1 MIKEDDKTPTGQGTW
16 KELVASAYIKVP
28 KTVRELLWRTSVA
41 GFTVVTVL
49 TGIFL
54 YRNPQALL
62 GKPLA
67 EQSIIERMAADLRVK
82 ELVFNL
88 MEQFFYSNRPY
99 GLMLVSWEELDSLVG
114 IWVKPANQFPGKSGA
129 HQLTPDMRLLSGPF
143 VFGECKNVNSQAIPD
158 KIMVACP
165 INSEYD
171 VWGYVAAVVDTELAA
186 DTEKLVK
193 FLAHR
198 ITSLIY

>member
-1 MIKEDDKTPTGQGTW
+1 MPKEDDKVLAVQGTW
-16 KELVASAYIKVP
+16 KELIASAYIKVP

-41 GFTVVTVL
+41 SFTVITIL

-67 EQSIIERMAADLRVK
+67 EQSIIERMAADSKVK
-82 ELVFNL
+82 DLVFDL

-99 GLMLVSWEELDSLVG
+99 GLMLVSWEELDSLIG

-129 HQLTPDMRLLSGPF
+129 HHLTPDMRLLSGPF
-143 VFGECKNVNSQAIPD
+143 VFGECRSVPSQAIPD
-158 KIMVACP
+158 KVMVACP

-171 VWGYVAAVVDTELAA
+171 VWGYVAAVVDTELVAS
-186 DTEKLVK
+186 TEKLVE

-198 ITSLIY
+198 ITELVY